1 MAKLFKPVSTHE
13 TIKHGTSI
21 GRRPSTSTMDKD
33 IINQIVQEYKM
44 AKAEMRESSQTN
56 ATRLD
61 RIEQKIDKLA
71 DAMISL
77 ARAEEKILALQDDH
91 DNTRDRLNKLSVK
104 LDDIQKAVDDNARTV
119 SLINKVVYAAMVA
132 AVGAYVAHMWM

>member
-1 MAKLFKPVSTHE
+1 M
-13 TIKHGTSI
+13 
-21 GRRPSTSTMDKD
+21 
-33 IINQIVQEYKM
+33 EYKM
-44 AKAEMRESSQTN
+44 AKSELMESSQTN

-91 DNTRDRLNKLSVK
+91 DNTRERLNKLSVK

-119 SLINKVVYAAMVA
+119 SVINKVVYAAMVA

>member
-1 MAKLFKPVSTHE
+1 VAIE
-13 TIKHGTSI
+13 T
-21 GRRPSTSTMDKD
+21 
-33 IINQIVQEYKM
+33 NE
-44 AKAEMRESSQTN
+44 
-56 ATRLD
+56 TRLD

-77 ARAEEKILALQDDH
+77 ARAEEKIIALQDDH
-91 DNTRDRLNKLSVK
+91 EKS
-104 LDDIQKAVDDNARTV
+104 VDDNARTV